1 MNVTSLSPRL
11 GGLDPSFGNEGVFD
25 VAFDGYDA
33 VEPAEIDTV
42 RAFVRAPDGSFTLAL
57 AFGKPD
63 SHTWQYGLVRL
74 TPNGHLDPAFG
85 TDGIVIG
92 SLPAELLMGG
102 AQPLI
107 DPDGGT
113 VVVVRNTESRQWTLA
128 RHDSRGARDEAF
140 GGMGGYVNLDSI
152 RPPGEPIVIKGFII
166 AGPERSFY
174 FIGSVADDV
183 AGRVIE
189 GATAIE
195 DGGTR
200 ELRYAGAVVCRFD
213 GSGRLDTT
221 FAGTGYVYVDVPLNP
236 SGRITD
242 AVMQDD
248 GKLVLSTATTGGN
261 SRIVRL
267 LADTGTP
274 DPDFGTNG
282 VFVVEGDSADRMEI
296 EKLAWSSEAGLWGVG
311 RNMNLLPRVGLLLA
325 LDDKGRIREDF
336 NGGRLMEINYGG
348 AGTDDGFCIPVHI
361 HASGAGVTVAGGP
374 RRPYGTEPKVLI
386 VGRHLASGA
395 LDRSFGEAD
404 AAGTPKGFY
413 RVDLDRKGYNFYYL
427 GLDLDDEY
435 LTVELLN
442 GDGAPPNPNADRT
455 IVERYIVSQGSP
467 ASAVNVNDAIR
478 R

>member
-1 MNVTSLSPRL
+1 MNATPLSLRR
-11 GGLDPSFGNEGVFD
+11 GGLDPSFGNEGLFD

-42 RAFVRAPDGSFTLAL
+42 RAFARAPDGSFTLAL
-57 AFGKPD
+57 AFGKPN

-74 TPNGHLDPAFG
+74 TPNGRLDPAFG
-85 TDGIVIG
+85 AGGIVMG
-92 SLPAELLMGG
+92 SLPPERMMGG
-102 AQPLI
+102 AQPWL
-107 DPDGGT
+107 DQDGGT
-113 VVVVRNTESRQWTLA
+113 VVVIRNTESRQWTLA
-128 RHDSRGARDEAF
+128 RHDRLGARDEAF
-140 GGMGGYVNLDSI
+140 GGMGGYVNLDAI
-152 RPPGEPIVIKGFII
+152 RPPGEPFVVRGFII
-166 AGPERSFY
+166 AGPGRSFC
-174 FIGSVADDV
+174 FIGSVKQSV
-183 AGRVIE
+183 AGRTTE
-189 GATAIE
+189 GVTTTE
-195 DGGTR
+195 DGGMR
-200 ELRYAGAVVCRFD
+200 EDRYVGAVVLRFD

-221 FAGTGYVYVDVPLNP
+221 FAGKGYVYVDVPLNP

-242 AVMQDD
+242 AVVQDD

-267 LADTGTP
+267 LADTGSP

-296 EKLAWSSEAGLWGVG
+296 EKLAWSSEAGLWGLG
-311 RNMNLLPRVGLLLA
+311 RNMNLLPRVGLLIA

-348 AGTDDGFCIPVHI
+348 AATDDGFNIPVHI
-361 HASGAGVTVAGGP
+361 QPSGAGVTVAGGP

-386 VGRHLASGA
+386 VGRHLSSGA

-413 RVDLDRKGYNFYYL
+413 GVDLDRKGYNFFYL
-427 GLDLDDEY
+427 GIDLNDEY

-442 GDGAPPNPNADRT
+442 GDGAPPNPNADLT
-455 IVERYIVSQGSP
+455 TVERYVVSQGSP
-467 ASAVNVNDAIR
+467 ASAVNVNDEIR